1 MRDQHDHGGHGLGDH
16 DVCVSVLAGKDDISI
31 PFRQEIFDKLHVM
44 EDDIVSYSA
53 ACMHV
58 SIWRWERRFIKL
70 VVFAEYLTRWDL
82 FGLDE
87 LITRMF

>member
-1 MRDQHDHGGHGLGDH
+1 
-16 DVCVSVLAGKDDISI
+16 
-31 PFRQEIFDKLHVM
+31 M

-58 SIWRWERRFIKL
+58 SIWRWERGFIKL

-82 FGLDE
+82 FGLDA